1 MCSRISD
8 RCAAA
13 GALLLLAAC
22 SGAPPADEAGGVA
35 GKDASPV
42 QAVKNWITGM
52 DNGRDTIPCALRE
65 GERLAADCR
74 IEMVTDARGRVLILS
89 TPAGGFRRFRVA
101 TDGTLSAADGAEDT
115 RAVSDAVHMLVAVGS
130 ERYAVPLNALAPE
143 GAAP

>member
-13 GALLLLAAC
+13 GAFLLLAAC
-22 SGAPPADEAGGVA
+22 SGAPPADEAGEA
-35 GKDASPV
+35 ASPV

-52 DNGRDTIPCALRE
+52 DDGRDTIPCAMRE
-65 GERLAADCR
+65 EDVLAKDCR
-74 IEMVTDARGRVLILS
+74 IEMVADARGRVLILS
-89 TPAGGFRRFRVA
+89 TPTGGFRRFRVG
-101 TDGTLSAADGAEDT
+101 TDGTLSAADGAADA

-130 ERYAVPLNALAPE
+130 ERYAVPLNALDPE